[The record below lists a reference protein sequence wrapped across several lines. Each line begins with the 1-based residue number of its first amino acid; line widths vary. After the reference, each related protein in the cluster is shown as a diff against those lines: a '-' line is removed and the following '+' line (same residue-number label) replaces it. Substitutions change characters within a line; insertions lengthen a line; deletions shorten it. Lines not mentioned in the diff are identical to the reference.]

1 MRRRLKNYT
10 PDIIAETVKLNLR
23 KGIQK
28 VNIDLT
34 KSLPCQQYAFVTFM
48 RNDKIRLRM
57 SEMRCTGLLSV
68 FNKFNYA
75 VNNHGFQT
83 LRKVQ
88 DLSHLSSGVRTAVRQ
103 GITLQ

>member
-1 MRRRLKNYT
+1 MKF
-10 PDIIAETVKLNLR
+10 NLR
-23 KGIQK
+23 KGTQK

-34 KSLPCQQYAFVTFM
+34 KNLPCQQYAFVTFM

-83 LRKVQ
+83 PPKGTGLESFEFWCPDRRPAGHNIAMKITPAIE
-88 DLSHLSSGVRTAVRQ
+88 SFGGV
-103 GITLQ
+103 